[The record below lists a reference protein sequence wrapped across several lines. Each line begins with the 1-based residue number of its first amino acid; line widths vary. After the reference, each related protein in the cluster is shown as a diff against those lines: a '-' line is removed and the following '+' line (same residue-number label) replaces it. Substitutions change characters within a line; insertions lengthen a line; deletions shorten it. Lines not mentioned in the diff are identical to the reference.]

1 MKEINAIAPE
11 WIGLNV
17 SSKLGNGVVVK
28 AYHNSWETITLHIQ
42 TNNGI
47 VRHHNNFVT
56 VI

>member
-47 VRHHNNFVT
+47 IRHHNNFVT